1 MTESLGER
9 IKNIRQSL
17 GWKQDRLAQEAG
29 VSKSF
34 LSEIENNKANV
45 SGEFLLKI
53 ATALNASLDYL
64 MKGESALGEGKPTPV
79 EVPPELSDLAE
90 ELALSFKSTVALL
103 SAHKSVLAKRSSKEK
118 SEMTK
123 EKWRALYQ
131 SLKDYLE

>member
-1 MTESLGER
+1 MDTLGER
-9 IKNIRQSL
+9 IKKIRQSL
-17 GWKQDRLAQEAG
+17 GWTQDRLGQEAG

-34 LSEIENNKANV
+34 LSEIENNKASV
-45 SGEFLLKI
+45 SGGILLKI
-53 ATALNASLDYL
+53 ANTLDASLDYL
-64 MKGESALGEGKPTPV
+64 MKGELAPGEGKPTPI
-79 EVPPELSDLAE
+79 EIPPELSELAE
-90 ELALSFKSTVALL
+90 EIGLRFKSTVALL